1 MFTGIVTAVGR
12 VAEIQDGGGAMSVT
26 IEAPYRDLEKG
37 ESIAVNG
44 VCLTVAD
51 LARGGFRV
59 DVTAP
64 TRART
69 RLGELRVGDRV
80 NLERALALGD
90 RLGGHLVS
98 GHVDGIAEVAAVRRE
113 QDVVVVELVLPAEV
127 AEVTIPRGSIA
138 VDGVSLTVQELRPG
152 FRAEV
157 ALVPF
162 TREHTTLGS
171 LSPGS
176 RVHVEG
182 DLIGKFVR
190 QLLASRQA
198 LQC

>member
-12 VAEIQDGGGAMSVT
+12 VRAVEIREGGCSLTV
-26 IEAPYRDLEKG
+26 EAPYDDLQRG

-51 LARGGFRV
+51 CSDGVFRV

-64 TRART
+64 TREHT
-69 RLGELRVGDRV
+69 RLGELKAGDRV
-80 NLERALALGD
+80 NLERALTLGD

-98 GHVDGIAEVAAVRRE
+98 GHVDG
-113 QDVVVVELVLPAEV
+113 L
-127 AEVTIPRGSIA
+127 AEVTAVREEQDALMVELLLPPEVAQVTVARGSLA
-138 VDGVSLTVQELRPG
+138 VDGVSLTVQRVLPG
-152 FRAEV
+152 SRVEV

-171 LSPGS
+171 LRPGD

-190 QLLASRQA
+190 QLVASRGSVS
-198 LQC
+198 

>member
-12 VAEIQDGGGAMSVT
+12 VAEVRADGGGLSLA
-26 IEAPYRDLEKG
+26 IEAPYQDLEKG

-44 VCLTVAD
+44 VCLTVVD
-51 LARGGFRV
+51 FSDGCFRV
-59 DVTAP
+59 DVSAP
-64 TRART
+64 TRGRT
-69 RLGELRVGDRV
+69 RLGELKVGDRV

-113 QDVVVVELVLPAEV
+113 GDVAVVELMLPPEV
-127 AEVTIPRGSIA
+127 AEVTVPRGSLAI
-138 VDGVSLTVQELRPG
+138 DGVSLTVQRVAEGGRV
-152 FRAEV
+152 EV

-162 TREHTTLGS
+162 TCDHTTLGS
-171 LSPGS
+171 LRPGD

-190 QLLASRQA
+190 QLLVARQA
-198 LQC
+198 IEC